1 MLDGYL
7 VPKESFS
14 NSNSDINGNNNAQP
28 QPFAA
33 GFRQLP
39 SSLGQQLPVTA
50 RQGNSQTLLDSSR
63 AGGGGAGGGLTGVV
77 GEGGGL
83 TGRAGGGLTA
93 TSLEYFNT
101 GGG

>member
-63 AGGGGAGGGLTGVV
+63 AAGGAGGGLTVV